1 MERAARQGRPQEID
15 EWPDRR
21 GKRTTNHPLQ
31 GGPIVA
37 VEEKSRAGSEPG
49 KKMLINGERSQYM
62 YENKQKDDILTTAKG
77 ENFA

>member
-1 MERAARQGRPQEID
+1 
-15 EWPDRR
+15 
-21 GKRTTNHPLQ
+21 
-31 GGPIVA
+31 